1 MGGAGLNQLILI
13 GRNDAAWL
21 GEGWHPAQDGPGG
34 LPCRWMSQQATVKLA
49 EGGGGPAD
57 IFVAVSA
64 PGSIKGMAPGLSVY
78 ADGTLLGHQ
87 ADLGREGVWHGALF
101 GVTLPP
107 DCGALRLAVEHRS
120 DAADAGGTTTPLA
133 FVPHEVLGNGDLRQL
148 GVQVSMIRIT
158 RRA

>member
-1 MGGAGLNQLILI
+1 
-13 GRNDAAWL
+13 
-21 GEGWHPAQDGPGG
+21 
-34 LPCRWMSQQATVKLA
+34 MSQQATVKLA
-49 EGGGGPAD
+49 DDAGGAAE
-57 IFVAVSA
+57 IFIAVSA
-64 PGSIKGMAPGLSVY
+64 PAAIREMAPGLSLY
-78 ADGTLLGHQ
+78 AEGALLGHQ
-87 ADLGREGVWHGALF
+87 ADLGRESVWHGALF

-120 DAADAGGTTTPLA
+120 GAADAGGTTTPLA